1 MLILDLGVFQR
12 KAHFPRMKEA
22 LLWSFVW
29 IVIALLFNAF
39 VWKEFGQQKAL
50 EFLTGYVLEKAL
62 SVDNI
67 FVFIVIFNYFVVPP
81 ELQHRVLFW
90 GVLSAVVMRAIFITL
105 GAALVTQ
112 FHWILYLF
120 GAFLVFTAF
129 RLAFQEDEQ
138 IHPEK
143 NLFVRYCRKWFPI
156 TQHYEGPKFFLKRD
170 GKRFITPLL
179 LVLVMIETTDVAFA
193 TDSIPAIF
201 AITRDPI
208 IIYTSNIFAIL
219 GLRALYFVLAN
230 FMQKFRYLKI
240 GLSLVL
246 GFIGVK
252 MLVEPWLKIPIAY
265 SLFAIFC
272 ILLTSV
278 LISIAIPEK
287 EGKGKKA

>member
-1 MLILDLGVFQR
+1 
-12 KAHFPRMKEA
+12 
-22 LLWSFVW
+22 
-29 IVIALLFNAF
+29 
-39 VWKEFGQQKAL
+39 
-50 EFLTGYVLEKAL
+50 
-62 SVDNI
+62 
-67 FVFIVIFNYFVVPP
+67 
-81 ELQHRVLFW
+81 
-90 GVLSAVVMRAIFITL
+90 
-105 GAALVTQ
+105 
-112 FHWILYLF
+112 
-120 GAFLVFTAF
+120 
-129 RLAFQEDEQ
+129 
-138 IHPEK
+138 
-143 NLFVRYCRKWFPI
+143 
-156 TQHYEGPKFFLKRD
+156 
-170 GKRFITPLL
+170 
-179 LVLVMIETTDVAFA
+179 MIETTDVAFA

-265 SLFAIFC
+265 SLLTIFC